1 MRSKHPISGNNL
13 IRANVGIKKN
23 VKRKNTKDK
32 ATIVVPR
39 NKHSIQIC
47 GLSTSC
53 FGLLLALLIVV
64 NWFPKTWSMWNSPI
78 QAIDAPSHY
87 YFIRKLM
94 QNGFSVMWGL
104 NPNDSFYPP
113 LFHCLVYIL
122 ICVSNWLGI
131 QINIFTGMNLIW
143 LVTSGL
149 LFPMGMLLW
158 CSYFYSDSAKRCRI
172 ILNIAVPVLSVV
184 SVAHPYWMLNA
195 GPLIAYGLATS
206 FLPFLMYSSL
216 KLMDSL
222 VMRSESTI
230 AHILRWSLL
239 TIVLVLLMLLAHP
252 RVAFTYLVFIG
263 PFILVKMSKRDILCF
278 LLCILLGA
286 GFFLAYVS
294 YRDHGKA
301 YLHPSSWFHTFRP
314 TRSLGDAVKT
324 VLTDAVPG
332 LSGIFMA
339 TLVCICFIAVLLL
352 CGERFRDALAVDGA
366 FLLTALIFISSSALT
381 GPLANVITA
390 VWYRGETRPLTM
402 IPLAVVPLLAFG
414 LRCLLEP
421 SHDRSLKTH
430 VVSRPVSSQVELSP
444 VSVIAALLLV
454 VVLVFCSSFEPAKKQ
469 LSAIVAGSTDIETQT
484 PGEQLSHD
492 KYHVLKKV
500 HNLVE
505 DNAVVVSDPL
515 NGSMY
520 GMALYGM
527 DMLYPVYNP
536 MDTKNGQVF
545 GGVERAFA
553 SGDSERLLHTV
564 CPVVTSYKA
573 KSKPEE
579 RSNKYFLTMGPQSP
593 SLRMFTYK
601 EQYYPFHDDR
611 LINKYEQRGTLAK
624 ISAFDSRIEPESQWN
639 LYRFACR

>member
-1 MRSKHPISGNNL
+1 MRIEHPISGNKL
-13 IRANVGIKKN
+13 IIQNAGI
-23 VKRKNTKDK
+23 RKTVNGKVTKAK
-32 ATIVVPR
+32 AEVIVPR
-39 NKHSIQIC
+39 KHSMQIC
-47 GLSTSC
+47 ILSSSC

-64 NWFPKTWSMWNSPI
+64 IWFPKTWSMWNLPI

-94 QNGFSVMWGL
+94 RNGLSVIWEL

-113 LFHCLVYIL
+113 LFHCLVYLL
-122 ICVSNWLGI
+122 IGLSNWLGI
-131 QINIFTGMNLIW
+131 QVTIFTGLNLIW

-149 LFPMGMLLW
+149 LFPIGMLLW
-158 CSYFYSDSAKRCRI
+158 CSYFYADAPKRCQI
-172 ILNIAVPVLSVV
+172 ILNIAIPVLSVV
-184 SVAHPYWMLNA
+184 SVAQPYWMLNA

-206 FLPFLMYSSL
+206 ILPFLMYSSL
-216 KLMDSL
+216 RLMDA
-222 VMRSESTI
+222 VTIRSERRV
-230 AHILRWSLL
+230 AQVLRWSLL
-239 TIVLVLLMLLAHP
+239 TIVLVFLMLLAHP

-263 PFILVKMSKRDILCF
+263 PFILVKMSKKDILCF
-278 LLCILLGA
+278 LLCIFLAA
-286 GFFLAYVS
+286 GLFFAYVS
-294 YRDHGKA
+294 HRDHGKD
-301 YLHPSSWFHTFRP
+301 YLHPGSWFHTFRP
-314 TRSLGDAVKT
+314 TRSLGNAVKT
-324 VLTDAVPG
+324 VLTDAIPG
-332 LSGIFMA
+332 LAGLFMA
-339 TLVCICFIAVLLL
+339 ILVCICFIAVLLL

-366 FLLTALIFISSSALT
+366 FLLTALIFVSSSALT
-381 GPLANVITA
+381 GPVANVITA
-390 VWYRGETRPLTM
+390 AWYRGETRPLTM

-421 SHDRSLKTH
+421 RPVRSLKTH
-430 VVSRPVSSQVELSP
+430 VLFRPVSSQVQLSP
-444 VSVIAALLLV
+444 VGVITVLLLV
-454 VVLVFCSSFEPAKKQ
+454 VVLVLCSCFEPAKRQ

-492 KYHVLKKV
+492 KYYALKKV
-500 HNLVE
+500 HDLVE

-545 GGVERAFA
+545 GRVERAFA

-573 KSKPEE
+573 KSQPEE
-579 RSNKYFLTMGPQSP
+579 RGNKYFLTMGPQSP

-601 EQYYPFHDDR
+601 AQYYPFHDDR
-611 LINKYEQRGTLAK
+611 LITEYEQRGTLVK
-624 ISAFDSRIEPESQWN
+624 ISALDSPNEPGSQWN

>member
-1 MRSKHPISGNNL
+1 MRSEHPISGNNL
-13 IRANVGIKKN
+13 IIKNAGIRKT
-23 VKRKNTKDK
+23 VKGKEAKTK
-32 ATIVVPR
+32 TEVMVPL
-39 NKHSIQIC
+39 KQPMLISI
-47 GLSTSC
+47 LSSSC
-53 FGLLLALLIVV
+53 FGLLLAFMIVV
-64 NWFPKTWSMWNSPI
+64 SWFPKTWSMWNLPI

-87 YFIRKLM
+87 YFIRKFL
-94 QNGFSVMWGL
+94 QNGLSVIWEL

-113 LFHCLVYIL
+113 LFHCSVYLL

-131 QINIFTGMNLIW
+131 QVTIFTGLNLIW
-143 LVTSGL
+143 LVTSGF

-158 CSYFYSDSAKRCRI
+158 CSYFYSDASKRCRI

-184 SVAHPYWMLNA
+184 SVAQPYWMLNA

-206 FLPFLMYSSL
+206 ILPCLMYSSL
-216 KLMDSL
+216 RLMDA
-222 VMRSESTI
+222 VTIRSERTV
-230 AHILRWSLL
+230 AYVLRWSLL
-239 TIVLVLLMLLAHP
+239 TIVLGLLMLLAHP

-263 PFILVKMSKRDILCF
+263 PFILVKMSKKDILCF
-278 LLCILLGA
+278 LLCIFLAA
-286 GFFLAYVS
+286 GLFFAYVS
-294 YRDHGKA
+294 HRDHGKD

-314 TRSLGDAVKT
+314 TRSFGNAVKT
-324 VLTDAVPG
+324 VLTDAIPG
-332 LSGIFMA
+332 LAGIFMA
-339 TLVCICFIAVLLL
+339 MLVCICFIAVLLL

-366 FLLTALIFISSSALT
+366 FLLTALIFVSSSALT
-381 GPLANVITA
+381 GPVANVITA
-390 VWYRGETRPLTM
+390 AWYRGETRPLTM

-421 SHDRSLKTH
+421 RPGRSLKIQALF
-430 VVSRPVSSQVELSP
+430 RPVSPQVQLSP
-444 VSVIAALLLV
+444 VGVITALLLV
-454 VVLVFCSSFEPAKKQ
+454 VVLVLCSCFESAKKQ
-469 LSAIVAGSTDIETQT
+469 LSTIVAGSTDIETQT

-492 KYHVLKKV
+492 KYYALKKV

-545 GGVERAFA
+545 GQVERAFA

-573 KSKPEE
+573 KSQPEE

-601 EQYYPFHDDR
+601 AQYYPFHDDR
-611 LINKYEQRGTLAK
+611 LINEYEQRGTLVK
-624 ISAFDSRIEPESQWN
+624 ISALDSPNEPGSQWN

>member
-1 MRSKHPISGNNL
+1 MSNGIFSHRSNGHHSRPYWSYCLG
-13 IRANVGIKKN
+13 
-23 VKRKNTKDK
+23 
-32 ATIVVPR
+32 VV
-39 NKHSIQIC
+39 
-47 GLSTSC
+47 
-53 FGLLLALLIVV
+53 FAFLIVAS
-64 NWFPKTWSMWNSPI
+64 WLPKTWSMWNLPI

-94 QNGFSVMWGL
+94 QNGLSVVWEL

-113 LFHCLVYIL
+113 LFHILVYVL
-122 ICVSNWLGI
+122 LSVSSWLGI
-131 QINIFTGMNLIW
+131 QVNIFTGLNLTW

-149 LFPMGMLLW
+149 LFPIGMLLW
-158 CSYFYSDSAKRCRI
+158 CSYFYSDASKRCQI
-172 ILNIAVPVLSVV
+172 ILNIAIPVLSVV
-184 SVAHPYWMLNA
+184 SVAQPYWMLNA

-206 FLPFLMYSSL
+206 ILPFLMYSSL
-216 KLMDSL
+216 RLMDAITIQ
-222 VMRSESTI
+222 SERTV
-230 AHILRWSLL
+230 AHVLRWSLL
-239 TIVLVLLMLLAHP
+239 TIVFGLLMLLAHP

-263 PFILVKMSKRDILCF
+263 PFILVKMSNKDIFCF
-278 LLCILLGA
+278 LLCIFCAA
-286 GFFLAYVS
+286 GLFFVYVS
-294 YRDHGKA
+294 HRDHGKD

-314 TRSLGDAVKT
+314 TRSLGNAVKT
-324 VLTDAVPG
+324 VLTDVIPG
-332 LSGIFMA
+332 FSGIFMA
-339 TLVCICFIAVLLL
+339 TLVCICFIAVVLL
-352 CGERFRDALAVDGA
+352 CGERFRDAFAVDGA
-366 FLLTALIFISSSALT
+366 FLLTALIFVSSSALT
-381 GPLANVITA
+381 GPVANVITA
-390 VWYRGETRPLTM
+390 AWYRGETRPLTM

-421 SHDRSLKTH
+421 RPDRGLKTH
-430 VVSRPVSSQVELSP
+430 VLFQPVSSQVQLSP
-444 VSVIAALLLV
+444 VGVVTVLLLV
-454 VVLVFCSSFEPAKKQ
+454 VVLVFCSCFEPAKKQ
-469 LSAIVAGSTDIETQT
+469 LSGIVAGSTDFERQT

-492 KYHVLKKV
+492 KYYALKKV
-500 HNLVE
+500 HDLVE

-545 GGVERAFA
+545 GRVERAFA

-573 KSKPEE
+573 KSQPEE

-601 EQYYPFHDDR
+601 AQYYPFHDDR
-611 LINKYEQRGTLAK
+611 LINKYEQRGTLVK
-624 ISAFDSRIEPESQWN
+624 ISPLDSPNEPGNQWN

>member
-1 MRSKHPISGNNL
+1 MKTGLVEQR
-13 IRANVGIKKN
+13 RARVERLSNAVFSLKSH
-23 VKRKNTKDK
+23 RH
-32 ATIVVPR
+32 
-39 NKHSIQIC
+39 HSRLYWSYC
-47 GLSTSC
+47 L
-53 FGLLLALLIVV
+53 GLLLAFLIVAS
-64 NWFPKTWSMWNSPI
+64 WLPKTWSMWNLPI

-94 QNGFSVMWGL
+94 QNGMSVVWEL

-113 LFHCLVYIL
+113 LFHVLVYVL
-122 ICVSNWLGI
+122 LSVSSWLGI
-131 QINIFTGMNLIW
+131 QVNIFTGLNLIW

-149 LFPMGMLLW
+149 LFPIGMLLW
-158 CSYFYSDSAKRCRI
+158 CSYLYSDASKRCQI

-184 SVAHPYWMLNA
+184 SVAQPYWMLNA

-206 FLPFLMYSSL
+206 ILPCLMYSSL
-216 KLMDSL
+216 RLMDAITTQ
-222 VMRSESTI
+222 SERTV
-230 AHILRWSLL
+230 AHVLRWSLL
-239 TIVLVLLMLLAHP
+239 TIVLALLILLAHP

-263 PFILVKMSKRDILCF
+263 PFILVKMSKRDIVCSI
-278 LLCILLGA
+278 LCILVAA
-286 GFFLAYVS
+286 GLFFVYVS
-294 YRDHGKA
+294 HRDHGKD

-314 TRSLGDAVKT
+314 TRSLGNAVKT
-324 VLTDAVPG
+324 VLTDAIPG
-332 LSGIFMA
+332 LAGIFMA
-339 TLVCICFIAVLLL
+339 ILVCICFIAVLLL
-352 CGERFRDALAVDGA
+352 CGERFSDALAVDGA
-366 FLLTALIFISSSALT
+366 FLLTALIFVSSSALT
-381 GPLANVITA
+381 GPVANVITA
-390 VWYRGETRPLTM
+390 AWYRGETRPLTM

-414 LRCLLEP
+414 LRCLLESRP
-421 SHDRSLKTH
+421 VRSLKTQALF
-430 VVSRPVSSQVELSP
+430 RPVSPQVQLSP
-444 VSVIAALLLV
+444 VGVITVLLLV
-454 VVLVFCSSFEPAKKQ
+454 VVLVFCSCFEPAKKQ
-469 LSAIVAGSTDIETQT
+469 FSAIVAGSTDIETQT

-492 KYHVLKKV
+492 KYYALKKV
-500 HNLVE
+500 HELVE

-545 GGVERAFA
+545 GQVERAFA

-573 KSKPEE
+573 KSQPEE

-601 EQYYPFHDDR
+601 AQYYPFHDDR
-611 LINKYEQRGTLAK
+611 LITEYEQRGTLVK
-624 ISAFDSRIEPESQWN
+624 ISALDSPNESGNQWN